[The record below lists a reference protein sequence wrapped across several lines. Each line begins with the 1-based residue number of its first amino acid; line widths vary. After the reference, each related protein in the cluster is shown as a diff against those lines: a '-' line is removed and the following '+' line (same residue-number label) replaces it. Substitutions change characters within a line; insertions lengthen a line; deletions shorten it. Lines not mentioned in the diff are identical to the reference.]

1 MPRDAVLAS
10 SLPSNFVLRLRRSV
24 TLAEL
29 NQMNEADFVNVLG
42 GIFEHSPWVAQ
53 EVAAQRP
60 FASLADLHSAMVGVV
75 KRAGEKRKVALIRA
89 HPDLAGKAALAGELT
104 ANSKEEQAGAS
115 LDRLSEEEYRRF
127 HALNTAYKETF
138 GFPFII
144 AVKGHTKESILSAFE
159 ARLSNDLETEQKRAL
174 AEIARIARFRLD
186 ALVG

>member
-10 SLPSNFVLRLRRSV
+10 LPSNFALRLRRSV

-29 NQMNEADFVNVLG
+29 NQMSEADFVSVLG
-42 GIFEHSPWVAQ
+42 GVFEHSPWVAR

-60 FASLADLHSAMVGVV
+60 FTSSADLHSAMVGAVQH
-75 KRAGEKRKVALIRA
+75 AGEERKLALIRA

-104 ANSKEEQAGAS
+104 ADSREEQAGAG

-127 HALNTAYKETF
+127 HELNAAYKETF

-144 AVKGHTKESILSAFE
+144 AVKGHSKASILSAFE
-159 ARLSNDLETEQKRAL
+159 ERLSNDLETEQKRAL
-174 AEIARIARFRLD
+174 AEIARIARFRLN
-186 ALVG
+186 ALVD